1 MYREKIRQK
10 YLELLRKTNSSI
22 LKDLVRVTTDQYDF
36 DDKPIMTFDVSKEWR
51 FNEFFANDQIQNED
65 TKSLIKK

>member
-1 MYREKIRQK
+1 MMYREKIRQK

-36 DDKPIMTFDVSKEWR
+36 DDKPIMTFDVSKE
-51 FNEFFANDQIQNED
+51 
-65 TKSLIKK
+65 